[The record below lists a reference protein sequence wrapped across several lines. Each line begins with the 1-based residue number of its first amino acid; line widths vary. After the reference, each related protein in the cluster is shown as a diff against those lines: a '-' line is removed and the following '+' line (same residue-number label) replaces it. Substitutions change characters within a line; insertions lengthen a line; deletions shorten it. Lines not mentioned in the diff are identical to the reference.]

1 MQLAERI
8 ESMLVDLDYPYE
20 KIGESTW
27 VITDEA
33 AHVRNIVVYL
43 TESLLNFRVK
53 LMEIPA
59 NANPAGFRT
68 LLEYNVTQMV
78 HCAYGVEGDNVVITG
93 TLTSENLDANE
104 VAAMFTAISLAIST
118 HYPAL
123 HDIFST
129 AD

>member
-8 ESMLVDLDYPYE
+8 ESILVDLDFPFE

-27 VITDEA
+27 IINDEA

-53 LMEIPA
+53 LMEIPD
-59 NANPAGFRT
+59 NAEPSAFRT
-68 LLEYNVTQMV
+68 LLEYNVAEMV
-78 HCAYGVEGDNVVITG
+78 HCAYGVEGNNVVITG
-93 TLTSENLDANE
+93 TLTSENLDSNE
-104 VAAMFTAISLAIST
+104 VAAMLTAISIAIST

-123 HDIFST
+123 HTIFVPT
-129 AD
+129 A